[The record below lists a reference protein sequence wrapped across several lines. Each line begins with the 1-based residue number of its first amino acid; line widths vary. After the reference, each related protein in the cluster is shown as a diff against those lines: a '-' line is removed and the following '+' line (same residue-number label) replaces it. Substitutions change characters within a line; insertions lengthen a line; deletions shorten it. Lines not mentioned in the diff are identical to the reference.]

1 MIPTE
6 WHPQDWII
14 VLKALSE
21 WSTVPPGEQSSRQ
34 IRAEEMI
41 LEIGEQQEV
50 HLRDLIEQADEE
62 WYGRLPL
69 DHELNGRKN

>member
-14 VLKALSE
+14 VIEALSE
-21 WSTVPPGEQSSRQ
+21 WATAPPGEQSSRQ

-41 LEIGEQQEV
+41 LEIGEQQET
-50 HLRDLIEQADEE
+50 HPIDLVEQADED
-62 WYGRLPL
+62 WYGRVP
-69 DHELNGRKN
+69 DR

>member
-14 VLKALSE
+14 VLEALSE
-21 WSTVPPGEQSSRQ
+21 WAGAPDGNQSSRQ
-34 IRAEEMI
+34 IRAEEII

-50 HLRDLIEQADEE
+50 HPIDLVNQADER
-62 WYGRLPL
+62 WYGRIQ
-69 DHELNGRKN
+69 NK